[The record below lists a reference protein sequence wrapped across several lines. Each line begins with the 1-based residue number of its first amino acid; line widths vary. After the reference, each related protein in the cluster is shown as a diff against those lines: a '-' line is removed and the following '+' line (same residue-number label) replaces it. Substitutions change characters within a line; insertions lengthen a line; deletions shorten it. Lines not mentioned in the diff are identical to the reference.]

1 MRKIFSYVLKALLF
15 IGIVYAE
22 PESKVEALE
31 GKKRESSLDKKI
43 RQELKNKELKNKELK
58 NKELKNKELK
68 NKELKNKEL
77 KNKELKNKELKNK
90 ELKNK
95 ELKNKEE
102 KKNTEEKKE
111 IKAKRK
117 PRAEVH
123 HGDAKNPTQKI
134 TPSKIKEGTKG
145 VQNQGTQNQGVQN
158 NAPKLEEKETTPQTL
173 EKKGSS
179 PSSQFNSIFGNPND
193 ATNNTL
199 EDKVV
204 GGISLLVNG
213 SPITLYQ
220 IQEEQKKSKVS
231 KAQAR
236 DRLIAERIKNQ
247 EIERLKIHVGDD
259 KLDQEMAMMAQQQ
272 GMDLDRFKQ
281 MLMAE
286 GHYKLYRD
294 QLKEHLEMQEL
305 LRNILLTNVD
315 TSSETKMREYYNK
328 HKDQFSIP
336 TEIETVRYTSTNQE
350 DLERAMADP
359 NLEVPGVSKANEKI
373 EMKTLNPQIAQ
384 VFISHEQGSFT
395 PIMNGGGGQFIT
407 FYIKEKKGK
416 NEVSF
421 SQAKQFIAQKLV
433 EESKDKILEEHF
445 EKLRVKSRIVM
456 IRE

>member
-31 GKKRESSLDKKI
+31 GRKQESSLDKKI
-43 RQELKNKELKNKELK
+43 RQELKNKELKNKE
-58 NKELKNKELK
+58 
-68 NKELKNKEL
+68 
-77 KNKELKNKELKNK
+77 
-90 ELKNK
+90 
-95 ELKNKEE
+95 E
-102 KKNTEEKKE
+102 KKNPEEKKE
-111 IKAKRK
+111 TKAKRK

-123 HGDAKNPTQKI
+123 HGDSKNPAQKI
-134 TPSKIKEGTKG
+134 TPPKIKESAKG
-145 VQNQGTQNQGVQN
+145 VQNQGVQN
-158 NAPKLEEKETTPQTL
+158 NAPKLEEKETTSQTL
-173 EKKGSS
+173 EKKGAS
-179 PSSQFNSIFGNPND
+179 PSSQFNSIFGNPNN
-193 ATNNTL
+193 AANNTL

-247 EIERLKIHVGDD
+247 EIERLKIHVDDD

-272 GMDLDRFKQ
+272 GMDLDHFKQ

-328 HKDQFSIP
+328 HKEQFSIP
-336 TEIETVRYTSTNQE
+336 TEIETVRYTSTSQE

-359 NLEVPGVSKANEKI
+359 NLEIPGVSKANEKI

-395 PIMNGGGGQFIT
+395 PVMNGGGGQFIT

>member
-31 GKKRESSLDKKI
+31 GRRQESSLDKKI
-43 RQELKNKELKNKELK
+43 RQELKNKD
-58 NKELKNKELK
+58 
-68 NKELKNKEL
+68 
-77 KNKELKNKELKNK
+77 
-90 ELKNK
+90 
-95 ELKNKEE
+95 LKNKEE
-102 KKNTEEKKE
+102 KKNPAEKKE
-111 IKAKRK
+111 TKAKRK

-134 TPSKIKEGTKG
+134 TPSKIKEGAKG

-158 NAPKLEEKETTPQTL
+158 NAPKLEEKETTSQTL
-173 EKKGSS
+173 EKNKGTS
-179 PSSQFNSIFGNPND
+179 PSSQFNSIFGNPNN

-220 IQEEQKKSKVS
+220 IQEEQEKSKVS

-247 EIERLKIHVGDD
+247 EIERLKIHVDDD

-272 GMDLDRFKQ
+272 GMDLDHFKQ

-328 HKDQFSIP
+328 HKEQFSIP

-359 NLEVPGVSKANEKI
+359 NLEIPGVSKANEKI

-395 PIMNGGGGQFIT
+395 PVMNGGGGQFIT

>member
-15 IGIVYAE
+15 FGIVYAE

-43 RQELKNKELKNKELK
+43 RQELKNKELKNKE
-58 NKELKNKELK
+58 
-68 NKELKNKEL
+68 
-77 KNKELKNKELKNK
+77 
-90 ELKNK
+90 
-95 ELKNKEE
+95 E
-102 KKNTEEKKE
+102 KKNTAEKKE

-123 HGDAKNPTQKI
+123 HGDSKNPAQKI
-134 TPSKIKEGTKG
+134 TPPKIKKSAKG
-145 VQNQGTQNQGVQN
+145 MQNQSMQN
-158 NAPKLEEKETTPQTL
+158 NAPKLEEKETTSQTL
-173 EKKGSS
+173 EKKGAS
-179 PSSQFNSIFGNPND
+179 PNSQFNSIFGNPND

-247 EIERLKIHVGDD
+247 EIERLKIHVDDD

-272 GMDLDRFKQ
+272 GMDLDHFKQ

-328 HKDQFSIP
+328 HKEQFSIP

-359 NLEVPGVSKANEKI
+359 NLEIPGVSKANEKI

-395 PIMNGGGGQFIT
+395 PVMNGGGGQFIT

>member
-1 MRKIFSYVLKALLF
+1 MRKIFSYISKVLLF
-15 IGIVYAE
+15 IGVVYAE
-22 PESKVEALE
+22 PDSKVEALE
-31 GKKRESSLDKKI
+31 GRKQESSLDKKI
-43 RQELKNKELKNKELK
+43 RQELKNKD
-58 NKELKNKELK
+58 
-68 NKELKNKEL
+68 
-77 KNKELKNKELKNK
+77 
-90 ELKNK
+90 
-95 ELKNKEE
+95 LKNKEE
-102 KKNTEEKKE
+102 KKNTEEKKTT
-111 IKAKRK
+111 KTRAK

-123 HGDAKNPTQKI
+123 HGDTKKPTPKI
-134 TPSKIKEGTKG
+134 TPPKIKGSGKG
-145 VQNQGTQNQGVQN
+145 VQNQGVQN
-158 NAPKLEEKETTPQTL
+158 NVPKPEKKDTTPQAT
-173 EKKGSS
+173 EKNKETS
-179 PSSQFNSIFGNPND
+179 PSSQFNSIFGNPNN

-220 IQEEQKKSKVS
+220 IQEEQEKSKVS

-247 EIERLKIHVGDD
+247 EIERLKIHVDDD

-272 GMDLDRFKQ
+272 GMDLDHFKQ

-328 HKDQFSIP
+328 HKEQFSIP

-350 DLERAMADP
+350 DLERAMSNP

-395 PIMNGGGGQFIT
+395 PVMNGGGGQFIT

>member
-15 IGIVYAE
+15 FGIAHAE

-31 GKKRESSLDKKI
+31 GKKQESSLDKKI

-58 NKELKNKELK
+58 NKE
-68 NKELKNKEL
+68 
-77 KNKELKNKELKNK
+77 
-90 ELKNK
+90 
-95 ELKNKEE
+95 E
-102 KKNTEEKKE
+102 KKNAEEKKE

-123 HGDAKNPTQKI
+123 HGDSKNPAQKI
-134 TPSKIKEGTKG
+134 TSPKIKESSKG
-145 VQNQGTQNQGVQN
+145 MQNQDMQN
-158 NAPKLEEKETTPQTL
+158 NAPKPEEKDTSSQIL
-173 EKKGSS
+173 EKNKGVS

-193 ATNNTL
+193 AAGSTL

-220 IQEEQKKSKVS
+220 IQEEQEKSKVS

-247 EIERLKIHVGDD
+247 EIERLKIHVDDD

-272 GMDLDRFKQ
+272 GMDLDHFKQ

-328 HKDQFSIP
+328 HKEQFSIP

-350 DLERAMADP
+350 DLERAMSNP

-395 PIMNGGGGQFIT
+395 PVMNGGGGQFIT

>member
-15 IGIVYAE
+15 FGIAHAE
-22 PESKVEALE
+22 PKSKVEALE
-31 GKKRESSLDKKI
+31 GKKQESSLDKKI

-58 NKELKNKELK
+58 NKE
-68 NKELKNKEL
+68 
-77 KNKELKNKELKNK
+77 
-90 ELKNK
+90 
-95 ELKNKEE
+95 E
-102 KKNTEEKKE
+102 KKNAEEKKE

-123 HGDAKNPTQKI
+123 HGDSKNPNQKI
-134 TPSKIKEGTKG
+134 TPPKITSPKIKESSKG
-145 VQNQGTQNQGVQN
+145 IQNQSDQN
-158 NAPKLEEKETTPQTL
+158 NAIKPKEKTTQTT
-173 EKKGSS
+173 EKKEAS

-193 ATNNTL
+193 AAGSTL

-220 IQEEQKKSKVS
+220 IQEEQEKSKVS

-247 EIERLKIHVGDD
+247 EIERLKIHVDDD

-272 GMDLDRFKQ
+272 GMDLDHFKQ

-328 HKDQFSIP
+328 HKEQFSIP

-350 DLERAMADP
+350 DLERAMSNP

-373 EMKTLNPQIAQ
+373 EMKALNPQIAQ

>member
-1 MRKIFSYVLKALLF
+1 MRKIFSYISKVLLF
-15 IGIVYAE
+15 IGVVYAE
-22 PESKVEALE
+22 PDSKVEALE
-31 GKKRESSLDKKI
+31 GRKQESSLDKKI
-43 RQELKNKELKNKELK
+43 RQELKSKELKNKD
-58 NKELKNKELK
+58 
-68 NKELKNKEL
+68 
-77 KNKELKNKELKNK
+77 
-90 ELKNK
+90 
-95 ELKNKEE
+95 LKNKEE
-102 KKNTEEKKE
+102 KKET
-111 IKAKRK
+111 KAKRK

-123 HGDAKNPTQKI
+123 HGDAKNPTPKI
-134 TPSKIKEGTKG
+134 TPPKIKGSSKG
-145 VQNQGTQNQGVQN
+145 VQNQGTQNQGVQS
-158 NAPKLEEKETTPQTL
+158 NAPKPEKKDTTHQATEKNKET
-173 EKKGSS
+173 S
-179 PSSQFNSIFGNPND
+179 PSSQFNSIFGNPNN

-220 IQEEQKKSKVS
+220 IQEEQEKSKVS

-247 EIERLKIHVGDD
+247 EIERLKIHVDDD

-272 GMDLDRFKQ
+272 GMDLDHFKQ

-328 HKDQFSIP
+328 HKEQFSIP

-350 DLERAMADP
+350 DLERAMSNP

>member
-1 MRKIFSYVLKALLF
+1 MRKIFSYISKVLLF
-15 IGIVYAE
+15 IGVVYAE
-22 PESKVEALE
+22 PDSKVEALE
-31 GKKRESSLDKKI
+31 GRKQESSLDKKI
-43 RQELKNKELKNKELK
+43 RQELKNKD
-58 NKELKNKELK
+58 
-68 NKELKNKEL
+68 
-77 KNKELKNKELKNK
+77 
-90 ELKNK
+90 
-95 ELKNKEE
+95 LKNKEE
-102 KKNTEEKKE
+102 KKNTEEKKTT
-111 IKAKRK
+111 KTRAK

-123 HGDAKNPTQKI
+123 HGDSKNPTPKI
-134 TPSKIKEGTKG
+134 TPPKIKGSAKG
-145 VQNQGTQNQGVQN
+145 VQNQGMQNQGVQN
-158 NAPKLEEKETTPQTL
+158 NAPKPEKKDTTPQAT
-173 EKKGSS
+173 EKNKETS
-179 PSSQFNSIFGNPND
+179 PSSQFNSIFGNPNN

-220 IQEEQKKSKVS
+220 IQEEQEKSKVS

-247 EIERLKIHVGDD
+247 EIERLKIHVDDD

-272 GMDLDRFKQ
+272 GMDLDHFKQ

-328 HKDQFSIP
+328 HKEQFSIP

-350 DLERAMADP
+350 DLERAMSNP

-395 PIMNGGGGQFIT
+395 PVMNGGGGQFIT

>member
-31 GKKRESSLDKKI
+31 GRKQESSLDKKI
-43 RQELKNKELKNKELK
+43 RQELKNKDLKNK
-58 NKELKNKELK
+58 
-68 NKELKNKEL
+68 
-77 KNKELKNKELKNK
+77 
-90 ELKNK
+90 
-95 ELKNKEE
+95 KEE

-111 IKAKRK
+111 VKAKKK

-134 TPSKIKEGTKG
+134 TPPKIKEGTKG

-158 NAPKLEEKETTPQTL
+158 NAPKLEEKETTSQTL
-173 EKKGSS
+173 EKNKGTS
-179 PSSQFNSIFGNPND
+179 PSSQFNSIFGNPNN

-236 DRLIAERIKNQ
+236 DRLIAECIKNQ
-247 EIERLKIHVGDD
+247 EIERLKIHVDDD

-272 GMDLDRFKQ
+272 GMDLDHFKQ

-328 HKDQFSIP
+328 HKEQFSIP
-336 TEIETVRYTSTNQE
+336 TEIETVRYTATNQE

-359 NLEVPGVSKANEKI
+359 NLEIPGVSKANEKI

-384 VFISHEQGSFT
+384 VFISHEQGTFT
-395 PIMNGGGGQFIT
+395 PVMNGGGGQFIT

>member
-1 MRKIFSYVLKALLF
+1 MRKIFSYILKALLF

-31 GKKRESSLDKKI
+31 GRKQESSLDKKI
-43 RQELKNKELKNKELK
+43 RQELKNKELKNKE
-58 NKELKNKELK
+58 
-68 NKELKNKEL
+68 
-77 KNKELKNKELKNK
+77 
-90 ELKNK
+90 
-95 ELKNKEE
+95 E
-102 KKNTEEKKE
+102 KKNTAEKKE
-111 IKAKRK
+111 IKAQRK

-123 HGDAKNPTQKI
+123 HGDTKNPAPKI
-134 TPSKIKEGTKG
+134 MSPKIKGSSKG

-158 NAPKLEEKETTPQTL
+158 NAPKPEEKETTPQAT
-173 EKKGSS
+173 EKNKGTS
-179 PSSQFNSIFGNPND
+179 PSSQFNSIFGNPNN

-220 IQEEQKKSKVS
+220 IQEEQEKSKVS

-247 EIERLKIHVGDD
+247 EIERLKIHVDDD

-272 GMDLDRFKQ
+272 GMDLDHFKQ

-328 HKDQFSIP
+328 HKEQFSIP
-336 TEIETVRYTSTNQE
+336 TEIETVRYTSTSQE

-359 NLEVPGVSKANEKI
+359 NLEIPGVSKANEKI

-395 PIMNGGGGQFIT
+395 PVMNGGGGQFIT

>member
-15 IGIVYAE
+15 FGIAHAE

-31 GKKRESSLDKKI
+31 GKKQEPSLDKKI
-43 RQELKNKELKNKELK
+43 RQ
-58 NKELKNKELK
+58 
-68 NKELKNKEL
+68 
-77 KNKELKNKELKNK
+77 ELKNKELKNK

-123 HGDAKNPTQKI
+123 HGDSKNPAQKI
-134 TPSKIKEGTKG
+134 TPPKIKESAKG
-145 VQNQGTQNQGVQN
+145 MQNQDMQN
-158 NAPKLEEKETTPQTL
+158 NAPKPEEKDTTPQIL
-173 EKKGSS
+173 EKNKGSS

-193 ATNNTL
+193 AANSTL

-220 IQEEQKKSKVS
+220 IQEEQEKSKVS

-247 EIERLKIHVGDD
+247 EIERLKIHVDDD

-272 GMDLDRFKQ
+272 GMDLDHFKQ

-328 HKDQFSIP
+328 HKEQFSIP

-350 DLERAMADP
+350 DLERAMSNP

-395 PIMNGGGGQFIT
+395 PVMNGGGGQFIT

>member
-1 MRKIFSYVLKALLF
+1 MRKIFSYISKVLLF
-15 IGIVYAE
+15 IGVVYAE
-22 PESKVEALE
+22 PDSKVEALE
-31 GKKRESSLDKKI
+31 GRKQESSLDKKI

-58 NKELKNKELK
+58 NKD
-68 NKELKNKEL
+68 
-77 KNKELKNKELKNK
+77 
-90 ELKNK
+90 
-95 ELKNKEE
+95 LKNKEE
-102 KKNTEEKKE
+102 KKE
-111 IKAKRK
+111 IKAQRK

-123 HGDAKNPTQKI
+123 HGDAKNPTPKI
-134 TPSKIKEGTKG
+134 TPPKIKGSSKG

-158 NAPKLEEKETTPQTL
+158 NAPKPEKKDTTPQAT
-173 EKKGSS
+173 EKNKETS
-179 PSSQFNSIFGNPND
+179 PSSQFNSIFGNPNN
-193 ATNNTL
+193 AANNTL

-220 IQEEQKKSKVS
+220 IQEEQEKSKVS

-247 EIERLKIHVGDD
+247 EIERLKIHVDDD

-272 GMDLDRFKQ
+272 GMDLDHFKQ

-328 HKDQFSIP
+328 HKEQFSIP

-350 DLERAMADP
+350 DLERAMSNP

-395 PIMNGGGGQFIT
+395 PVMNGGGGQFIT

>member
-1 MRKIFSYVLKALLF
+1 MRKIFSYVLRALLF

-31 GKKRESSLDKKI
+31 GRKQESSLDKKI
-43 RQELKNKELKNKELK
+43 RQELKNKDLKNK
-58 NKELKNKELK
+58 
-68 NKELKNKEL
+68 
-77 KNKELKNKELKNK
+77 
-90 ELKNK
+90 
-95 ELKNKEE
+95 KEE
-102 KKNTEEKKE
+102 KKNPAEKKE
-111 IKAKRK
+111 TKAKRK

-134 TPSKIKEGTKG
+134 TPPKIKEGAKG

-158 NAPKLEEKETTPQTL
+158 NAPKLEEKETNSQTL
-173 EKKGSS
+173 EKNKGTS
-179 PSSQFNSIFGNPND
+179 PSSQFNSIFGNPNN

-220 IQEEQKKSKVS
+220 IQEEQEKSKVS

-247 EIERLKIHVGDD
+247 EIERLKIHVDDD

-272 GMDLDRFKQ
+272 GMDLDHFKQ

-328 HKDQFSIP
+328 HKEQFSIP

-359 NLEVPGVSKANEKI
+359 NLEIPGVSKANEKI

-395 PIMNGGGGQFIT
+395 PVMNGGGGQFIT

>member
-31 GKKRESSLDKKI
+31 GRKQESSLDKKI
-43 RQELKNKELKNKELK
+43 RQELKNKELKNKDLK
-58 NKELKNKELK
+58 NK
-68 NKELKNKEL
+68 
-77 KNKELKNKELKNK
+77 
-90 ELKNK
+90 
-95 ELKNKEE
+95 KEE
-102 KKNTEEKKE
+102 KKNPAEKKE

-134 TPSKIKEGTKG
+134 TPSKIKEGAKG

-158 NAPKLEEKETTPQTL
+158 NAPKLEEKETTSQTL

-179 PSSQFNSIFGNPND
+179 PSSQFNSIFGNPNN

-247 EIERLKIHVGDD
+247 EIERLKIHVDDD

-272 GMDLDRFKQ
+272 GMDLDHFKQ

-328 HKDQFSIP
+328 HKEQFSIP

>member
-31 GKKRESSLDKKI
+31 GRKQESSLDKKI
-43 RQELKNKELKNKELK
+43 RQELKNKDLKNKDLK
-58 NKELKNKELK
+58 NK
-68 NKELKNKEL
+68 
-77 KNKELKNKELKNK
+77 
-90 ELKNK
+90 
-95 ELKNKEE
+95 KEE

-111 IKAKRK
+111 TKAKRK

-134 TPSKIKEGTKG
+134 TPPKIKEGAKG

-158 NAPKLEEKETTPQTL
+158 NAPKLEEKETTSQTL
-173 EKKGSS
+173 EKNKGTS
-179 PSSQFNSIFGNPND
+179 PSSQFNSIFGNPNN
-193 ATNNTL
+193 AANNTL

-247 EIERLKIHVGDD
+247 EIERLKIHVDDD

-272 GMDLDRFKQ
+272 GMDLDHFKQ

-328 HKDQFSIP
+328 HKEQFSIP

-359 NLEVPGVSKANEKI
+359 NLEIPGVSKANEKI

-395 PIMNGGGGQFIT
+395 PVMNGGGGQFIT

>member
-31 GKKRESSLDKKI
+31 GRKQESSLDKKI
-43 RQELKNKELKNKELK
+43 RQEIKDKDLKNKDLKNKD
-58 NKELKNKELK
+58 
-68 NKELKNKEL
+68 
-77 KNKELKNKELKNK
+77 
-90 ELKNK
+90 
-95 ELKNKEE
+95 LKNKEE
-102 KKNTEEKKE
+102 KKNPEEKKE
-111 IKAKRK
+111 AKAKRK

-134 TPSKIKEGTKG
+134 TPSKIKEGAKG

-158 NAPKLEEKETTPQTL
+158 NAPKLEEKETTPQIL
-173 EKKGSS
+173 EKNKGTS
-179 PSSQFNSIFGNPND
+179 PSSQFNSIFGNPNN
-193 ATNNTL
+193 AANNTL

-247 EIERLKIHVGDD
+247 EIERLKIHVDDD

-272 GMDLDRFKQ
+272 GMDLDHFKQ

-328 HKDQFSIP
+328 HKEQFSIP
-336 TEIETVRYTSTNQE
+336 TEIETVRYTSTSQE

-359 NLEVPGVSKANEKI
+359 NLEIPGVSKANEKI

-395 PIMNGGGGQFIT
+395 PVMNGGGGQFIT

>member
-1 MRKIFSYVLKALLF
+1 MRKIFSYVLRALLF

-31 GKKRESSLDKKI
+31 GRKQESSLDKKI
-43 RQELKNKELKNKELK
+43 RQELKNKDLKNK
-58 NKELKNKELK
+58 
-68 NKELKNKEL
+68 
-77 KNKELKNKELKNK
+77 
-90 ELKNK
+90 
-95 ELKNKEE
+95 KEE
-102 KKNTEEKKE
+102 KKNTEENKE
-111 IKAKRK
+111 VKAKKK

-134 TPSKIKEGTKG
+134 TPPKIKEGTKG

-158 NAPKLEEKETTPQTL
+158 NAPKLEEKETTSQTL
-173 EKKGSS
+173 EKNKGAS
-179 PSSQFNSIFGNPND
+179 PSSQFNSIFGNPNN

-247 EIERLKIHVGDD
+247 EIERLKIHVDDD

-272 GMDLDRFKQ
+272 GMDLDHFKQ

-328 HKDQFSIP
+328 HKEQFSIP
-336 TEIETVRYTSTNQE
+336 TEIETVRYTSTSQE

-359 NLEVPGVSKANEKI
+359 NLEIPGVSKANEKI

-395 PIMNGGGGQFIT
+395 PVMNGGGGQFIT

>member
-31 GKKRESSLDKKI
+31 GRRQESSLDKKI
-43 RQELKNKELKNKELK
+43 RQELKNKDLKNK
-58 NKELKNKELK
+58 
-68 NKELKNKEL
+68 
-77 KNKELKNKELKNK
+77 
-90 ELKNK
+90 
-95 ELKNKEE
+95 KEE

-111 IKAKRK
+111 TKAKRK

-134 TPSKIKEGTKG
+134 TPPKIKEGAKG
-145 VQNQGTQNQGVQN
+145 VQNQGVQN
-158 NAPKLEEKETTPQTL
+158 NAPKLEEKETTPKTL

-247 EIERLKIHVGDD
+247 EIERLKIHVDDD

-272 GMDLDRFKQ
+272 GMDLDHFKQ

-328 HKDQFSIP
+328 HKEQFSIP

-359 NLEVPGVSKANEKI
+359 NLEIPGVSKANEKI

-395 PIMNGGGGQFIT
+395 PVMNGGGGQFIT

>member
-15 IGIVYAE
+15 FGIVHAE

-31 GKKRESSLDKKI
+31 GKKQESSLDKKI

-58 NKELKNKELK
+58 NKE
-68 NKELKNKEL
+68 
-77 KNKELKNKELKNK
+77 
-90 ELKNK
+90 
-95 ELKNKEE
+95 E
-102 KKNTEEKKE
+102 KKNAEEKKE
-111 IKAKRK
+111 VKAKRK

-123 HGDAKNPTQKI
+123 HGDSKNPAQKI
-134 TPSKIKEGTKG
+134 TPSKIKEGAKG

-158 NAPKLEEKETTPQTL
+158 NAPKLEEKEATSQTL
-173 EKKGSS
+173 EKNKGTS

-193 ATNNTL
+193 AAGNTL
-199 EDKVV
+199 EDNVV

-220 IQEEQKKSKVS
+220 IQEEQEKSKVS

-247 EIERLKIHVGDD
+247 EIERLKIHVDDD

-272 GMDLDRFKQ
+272 GMDLDHFKQ

-286 GHYKLYRD
+286 RHYKLYRD

-328 HKDQFSIP
+328 HKEQFSIP

-359 NLEVPGVSKANEKI
+359 NLEIPGVSKANEKI

-395 PIMNGGGGQFIT
+395 PVMNGGGGQFIT

>member
-1 MRKIFSYVLKALLF
+1 MRKIFSYVLRALLF
-15 IGIVYAE
+15 IGIAYAE

-31 GKKRESSLDKKI
+31 GKKQEPSLDKKI
-43 RQELKNKELKNKELK
+43 RQ
-58 NKELKNKELK
+58 
-68 NKELKNKEL
+68 
-77 KNKELKNKELKNK
+77 ELKNK

-111 IKAKRK
+111 IKPKRK

-123 HGDAKNPTQKI
+123 HGDSKNPAQKI
-134 TPSKIKEGTKG
+134 TPPKIKEGAKG

-158 NAPKLEEKETTPQTL
+158 NAPKLEEKETTSQIL
-173 EKKGSS
+173 EKNKGAS
-179 PSSQFNSIFGNPND
+179 PSSQFNSIFGNPNN
-193 ATNNTL
+193 AAGNTL

-220 IQEEQKKSKVS
+220 IQEEQEKSKVS

-247 EIERLKIHVGDD
+247 EIERLKIHVDDD

-272 GMDLDRFKQ
+272 GMDLDHFKQ

-328 HKDQFSIP
+328 HKEQFSIP

-359 NLEVPGVSKANEKI
+359 NLEIPGVSKANEKI

-395 PIMNGGGGQFIT
+395 PVMNGGGGQFIT

>member
-31 GKKRESSLDKKI
+31 GRKQESSLDKKI
-43 RQELKNKELKNKELK
+43 RQELKNKDLKNK
-58 NKELKNKELK
+58 
-68 NKELKNKEL
+68 
-77 KNKELKNKELKNK
+77 
-90 ELKNK
+90 
-95 ELKNKEE
+95 KEE
-102 KKNTEEKKE
+102 KKNPAEKKE
-111 IKAKRK
+111 TKAKRK

-134 TPSKIKEGTKG
+134 TPPKIKESVKG

-158 NAPKLEEKETTPQTL
+158 NAPKLEEKETTSQTL
-173 EKKGSS
+173 EKNKGTS
-179 PSSQFNSIFGNPND
+179 PSSQFNSIFGNPNN

-247 EIERLKIHVGDD
+247 EIERLKIHVDDD

-272 GMDLDRFKQ
+272 GMDLDHFKQ

-328 HKDQFSIP
+328 HKEQFSIP

-359 NLEVPGVSKANEKI
+359 NLEIPGVSKANEKI

-395 PIMNGGGGQFIT
+395 PVMNGGGGQFIT

>member
-31 GKKRESSLDKKI
+31 GRKQESSLDKKI
-43 RQELKNKELKNKELK
+43 RQELKNKELKNKDLK
-58 NKELKNKELK
+58 NK
-68 NKELKNKEL
+68 
-77 KNKELKNKELKNK
+77 
-90 ELKNK
+90 
-95 ELKNKEE
+95 KEE
-102 KKNTEEKKE
+102 KKNPEEKKE
-111 IKAKRK
+111 TKAKRK

-134 TPSKIKEGTKG
+134 TPSKIKEGAKG

-158 NAPKLEEKETTPQTL
+158 NTPKLEEKETTSQTL
-173 EKKGSS
+173 EKNKGTS
-179 PSSQFNSIFGNPND
+179 PSSQFNSIFGNPNN

-220 IQEEQKKSKVS
+220 IQEEQEKSKVS

-247 EIERLKIHVGDD
+247 EIERLKIHVDDD

-272 GMDLDRFKQ
+272 GMDLDHFKQ

-328 HKDQFSIP
+328 HKEQFSIP

-359 NLEVPGVSKANEKI
+359 NLEIPGVSKANEKI

-384 VFISHEQGSFT
+384 VFISHDQGSFT
-395 PIMNGGGGQFIT
+395 PVMNGGGGQFIT

>member
-15 IGIVYAE
+15 FGIAHAE

-31 GKKRESSLDKKI
+31 GKKQESSLDKKI
-43 RQELKNKELKNKELK
+43 RQELKNKELKNKE
-58 NKELKNKELK
+58 
-68 NKELKNKEL
+68 
-77 KNKELKNKELKNK
+77 
-90 ELKNK
+90 
-95 ELKNKEE
+95 E
-102 KKNTEEKKE
+102 KKNTESKKTT
-111 IKAKRK
+111 KTRAK

-123 HGDAKNPTQKI
+123 HGDSKNPAQKI
-134 TPSKIKEGTKG
+134 TFPKIKGSSNG
-145 VQNQGTQNQGVQN
+145 MQNQDMQN
-158 NAPKLEEKETTPQTL
+158 NAPKPEEKDTTSQIL
-173 EKKGSS
+173 EKNKGVS

-193 ATNNTL
+193 AAGSTL

-220 IQEEQKKSKVS
+220 IQEEQEKSKVS

-247 EIERLKIHVGDD
+247 EIERLKIHVDDD

-272 GMDLDRFKQ
+272 GMDLDHFKQ

-328 HKDQFSIP
+328 HKEQFSIP

-350 DLERAMADP
+350 DLERAMSNP

>member
-1 MRKIFSYVLKALLF
+1 MRKIFSYISKVLLF
-15 IGIVYAE
+15 IGVVYAE
-22 PESKVEALE
+22 PDSKVEALE
-31 GKKRESSLDKKI
+31 GRKQESSLDKKI
-43 RQELKNKELKNKELK
+43 RQELKNKELKNKD
-58 NKELKNKELK
+58 
-68 NKELKNKEL
+68 
-77 KNKELKNKELKNK
+77 
-90 ELKNK
+90 
-95 ELKNKEE
+95 LKNKEE
-102 KKNTEEKKE
+102 KKET
-111 IKAKRK
+111 KAQRK

-123 HGDAKNPTQKI
+123 HGDTKNPAPKI
-134 TPSKIKEGTKG
+134 TPPKIKGSGKG

-158 NAPKLEEKETTPQTL
+158 NAPKPEEKEATSQTL
-173 EKKGSS
+173 EKNKETS
-179 PSSQFNSIFGNPND
+179 PSSQFNSIFGNPNN
-193 ATNNTL
+193 AANNTL

-220 IQEEQKKSKVS
+220 IQEEQEKSKVS

-247 EIERLKIHVGDD
+247 EIERLKIHVDDD

-272 GMDLDRFKQ
+272 GMDLDHFKQ

-328 HKDQFSIP
+328 HKEQFSIP

-395 PIMNGGGGQFIT
+395 PVMNGGGGQFIT

>member
-31 GKKRESSLDKKI
+31 GRKQESSLDKKI
-43 RQELKNKELKNKELK
+43 RQELKNKDLKNK
-58 NKELKNKELK
+58 
-68 NKELKNKEL
+68 
-77 KNKELKNKELKNK
+77 
-90 ELKNK
+90 
-95 ELKNKEE
+95 KEE
-102 KKNTEEKKE
+102 KKNTAEKKE

-134 TPSKIKEGTKG
+134 TPSKIKEGAKG

-158 NAPKLEEKETTPQTL
+158 NAPKLEEKETTSQTL
-173 EKKGSS
+173 EKNKGAS
-179 PSSQFNSIFGNPND
+179 PSSQFNSIFGNPNN

-220 IQEEQKKSKVS
+220 IQEEQEKSKVS

-247 EIERLKIHVGDD
+247 EIERLKIHVDDD

-272 GMDLDRFKQ
+272 GMDLDHFKQ

-328 HKDQFSIP
+328 HKEQFSIP
-336 TEIETVRYTSTNQE
+336 TEIETVRYTSTSQE

-359 NLEVPGVSKANEKI
+359 NLEIPGVSKANEKI

-395 PIMNGGGGQFIT
+395 PVMNGGGGQFIT

>member
-1 MRKIFSYVLKALLF
+1 MRKIFSYISKVLLF
-15 IGIVYAE
+15 IGVVYAE
-22 PESKVEALE
+22 PDSKVEALE
-31 GKKRESSLDKKI
+31 GRKQESSLDKKI
-43 RQELKNKELKNKELK
+43 RQELKNKDLKNK
-58 NKELKNKELK
+58 
-68 NKELKNKEL
+68 
-77 KNKELKNKELKNK
+77 
-90 ELKNK
+90 
-95 ELKNKEE
+95 KEE
-102 KKNTEEKKE
+102 KKNPEEKKE
-111 IKAKRK
+111 IKPKRK

-134 TPSKIKEGTKG
+134 TPPKIKEGAKG

-179 PSSQFNSIFGNPND
+179 PSSQFNSIFGNPNN

-247 EIERLKIHVGDD
+247 EIERLKIHVDDD

-272 GMDLDRFKQ
+272 GMDLDHFKQ

-328 HKDQFSIP
+328 HKEQFSIP

-359 NLEVPGVSKANEKI
+359 NLEIPGVSKANEKI

-395 PIMNGGGGQFIT
+395 PVMNGGGGQFIT

>member
-1 MRKIFSYVLKALLF
+1 MRKIFSYVLRALLF

-58 NKELKNKELK
+58 NKELK
-68 NKELKNKEL
+68 
-77 KNKELKNKELKNK
+77 
-90 ELKNK
+90 
-95 ELKNKEE
+95 
-102 KKNTEEKKE
+102 KNTEEKKE
-111 IKAKRK
+111 SKAKRK

-134 TPSKIKEGTKG
+134 TPSKIKEGAEG
-145 VQNQGTQNQGVQN
+145 VQNQGMQNQGVQN
-158 NAPKLEEKETTPQTL
+158 NAPKLEEKETTSQTL
-173 EKKGSS
+173 EKNKGAS
-179 PSSQFNSIFGNPND
+179 PSSQFNSIFGNPNNT
-193 ATNNTL
+193 TNNTL

-247 EIERLKIHVGDD
+247 EIERLKIHVDDD

-272 GMDLDRFKQ
+272 GMDLDHFKQ

-328 HKDQFSIP
+328 HKEQFSIP

-359 NLEVPGVSKANEKI
+359 NLEIPGVSKANEKI

-395 PIMNGGGGQFIT
+395 PVMNGGGGQFIT

>member
-1 MRKIFSYVLKALLF
+1 MRKIFSYISKVLLF
-15 IGIVYAE
+15 IGVVYAE
-22 PESKVEALE
+22 PDSKVEALE
-31 GKKRESSLDKKI
+31 GRKQESSLDKKI
-43 RQELKNKELKNKELK
+43 RQELKNKD
-58 NKELKNKELK
+58 
-68 NKELKNKEL
+68 
-77 KNKELKNKELKNK
+77 
-90 ELKNK
+90 
-95 ELKNKEE
+95 LKNKEE

-111 IKAKRK
+111 TKAKRK

-123 HGDAKNPTQKI
+123 HGDSKNPAPKI
-134 TPSKIKEGTKG
+134 TPPKIKGSAKG
-145 VQNQGTQNQGVQN
+145 VQNQGMQNQGVQN
-158 NAPKLEEKETTPQTL
+158 NAPKPEKKDTTPQAT
-173 EKKGSS
+173 EKNKETS
-179 PSSQFNSIFGNPND
+179 PSSQFNSIFGNPNN

-220 IQEEQKKSKVS
+220 IQEEQEKSKVS

-247 EIERLKIHVGDD
+247 EIERLKIHVDDD

-272 GMDLDRFKQ
+272 GMDLDHFKQ

-328 HKDQFSIP
+328 HKEQFSIP

-350 DLERAMADP
+350 DLERAMSNP

-395 PIMNGGGGQFIT
+395 PVMNGGGGQFIT

>member
-31 GKKRESSLDKKI
+31 GRKQESSLDKKI
-43 RQELKNKELKNKELK
+43 RQ
-58 NKELKNKELK
+58 
-68 NKELKNKEL
+68 
-77 KNKELKNKELKNK
+77 ELKNK

-123 HGDAKNPTQKI
+123 HGDSKNPAQKI
-134 TPSKIKEGTKG
+134 TPPKIKEGAKG

-158 NAPKLEEKETTPQTL
+158 NVPKLEEKETTPQTL
-173 EKKGSS
+173 EKNKGTS
-179 PSSQFNSIFGNPND
+179 PSSQFNSIFGNPNN

-220 IQEEQKKSKVS
+220 IQEEQEKSKVS

-247 EIERLKIHVGDD
+247 EIERLKIHVDDD

-272 GMDLDRFKQ
+272 GMDLDHFKQ

-328 HKDQFSIP
+328 HKEQFSIP

-359 NLEVPGVSKANEKI
+359 SLEVPGVSKANEKI

-395 PIMNGGGGQFIT
+395 PVMNGGGGQFIT

>member
-31 GKKRESSLDKKI
+31 GRKQESSLDKKI
-43 RQELKNKELKNKELK
+43 RQELKNKDLKNKE
-58 NKELKNKELK
+58 
-68 NKELKNKEL
+68 
-77 KNKELKNKELKNK
+77 
-90 ELKNK
+90 
-95 ELKNKEE
+95 EE
-102 KKNTEEKKE
+102 KKNTEEKKTT
-111 IKAKRK
+111 KTRAK

-123 HGDAKNPTQKI
+123 HGDTKNPTQKI
-134 TPSKIKEGTKG
+134 TPPKIKENAKR

-158 NAPKLEEKETTPQTL
+158 NAPKPEEKKTTPQTL
-173 EKKGSS
+173 EKNKGTS
-179 PSSQFNSIFGNPND
+179 PSSQFNSIFGNPNN

-247 EIERLKIHVGDD
+247 EIERLKIHVDDD

-272 GMDLDRFKQ
+272 GMDLDHFKQ

-328 HKDQFSIP
+328 HKEQFSIP
-336 TEIETVRYTSTNQE
+336 TEIETVRYTSTSQE

-359 NLEVPGVSKANEKI
+359 NLEIPGVSKANEKI

-395 PIMNGGGGQFIT
+395 PVMNGGGGQFIT

>member
-1 MRKIFSYVLKALLF
+1 MRKIFSYISKVLLF
-15 IGIVYAE
+15 IGVVYAE
-22 PESKVEALE
+22 PDSKVEALE
-31 GKKRESSLDKKI
+31 GRKQESSLDKKI
-43 RQELKNKELKNKELK
+43 RQELKNKELKNKD
-58 NKELKNKELK
+58 
-68 NKELKNKEL
+68 
-77 KNKELKNKELKNK
+77 
-90 ELKNK
+90 
-95 ELKNKEE
+95 LKNKEE
-102 KKNTEEKKE
+102 KKE
-111 IKAKRK
+111 IKAQRK

-123 HGDAKNPTQKI
+123 HGDTKNPTPKI
-134 TPSKIKEGTKG
+134 ATPKIKGSSKG
-145 VQNQGTQNQGVQN
+145 VQNQGVQN
-158 NAPKLEEKETTPQTL
+158 NAPKLEEKETTPQAT
-173 EKKGSS
+173 EKNKETS
-179 PSSQFNSIFGNPND
+179 PSSQFNSIFGNPNN

-247 EIERLKIHVGDD
+247 EIERLKIHVDDD

-272 GMDLDRFKQ
+272 GMDLDHFKQ

-328 HKDQFSIP
+328 HKEQFSIP

-350 DLERAMADP
+350 DLERAMTDP
-359 NLEVPGVSKANEKI
+359 NLEIPGVSKANEKI

-395 PIMNGGGGQFIT
+395 PVMNGGGGQFIT

>member
-15 IGIVYAE
+15 IGIAYAE

-43 RQELKNKELKNKELK
+43 RQEIKNKDLKNK
-58 NKELKNKELK
+58 
-68 NKELKNKEL
+68 
-77 KNKELKNKELKNK
+77 
-90 ELKNK
+90 
-95 ELKNKEE
+95 KEE

-134 TPSKIKEGTKG
+134 TPSKIKEGAKG

-158 NAPKLEEKETTPQTL
+158 NAPKLEEKETTSQTL
-173 EKKGSS
+173 EKNKGTS

-193 ATNNTL
+193 AAGNTL

-220 IQEEQKKSKVS
+220 IQEEQEKSKVS

-247 EIERLKIHVGDD
+247 EIERLKIHVDDD

-272 GMDLDRFKQ
+272 GMDLDHFKQ

-328 HKDQFSIP
+328 HKEQFSIP

-395 PIMNGGGGQFIT
+395 PVMNGGGGQFIT

>member
-1 MRKIFSYVLKALLF
+1 MRKIFSYALKALLF

-31 GKKRESSLDKKI
+31 GRKQESSLDKKI
-43 RQELKNKELKNKELK
+43 RQEIKNKDLKNKDLKNK
-58 NKELKNKELK
+58 
-68 NKELKNKEL
+68 
-77 KNKELKNKELKNK
+77 
-90 ELKNK
+90 
-95 ELKNKEE
+95 KEE
-102 KKNTEEKKE
+102 KKNPAEKKE

-134 TPSKIKEGTKG
+134 TPSKIKESAKG
-145 VQNQGTQNQGVQN
+145 VQNQGMQNQSMQN
-158 NAPKLEEKETTPQTL
+158 NAPKLEEKETTSQTL
-173 EKKGSS
+173 EKNKGTS
-179 PSSQFNSIFGNPND
+179 PSSQFNSIFGNPNN

-247 EIERLKIHVGDD
+247 EIERLKIHVDDD

-272 GMDLDRFKQ
+272 GMDLDHFKQ

-328 HKDQFSIP
+328 HKEQFSIP

-359 NLEVPGVSKANEKI
+359 NLEIPGVSKANEKI

-395 PIMNGGGGQFIT
+395 PVMNGGGGQFIT

>member
-15 IGIVYAE
+15 FGIAHAE

-31 GKKRESSLDKKI
+31 GKKQEPSLDKKI
-43 RQELKNKELKNKELK
+43 RQ
-58 NKELKNKELK
+58 
-68 NKELKNKEL
+68 
-77 KNKELKNKELKNK
+77 

-123 HGDAKNPTQKI
+123 HGDFKNPTQKI
-134 TPSKIKEGTKG
+134 TPPKIKESSKG
-145 VQNQGTQNQGVQN
+145 MQNQSMQN
-158 NAPKLEEKETTPQTL
+158 NVPKLEEKDTTSQIL
-173 EKKGSS
+173 EKNKGAS

-193 ATNNTL
+193 TAGGTL

-220 IQEEQKKSKVS
+220 IQEEQEKSKVS

-247 EIERLKIHVGDD
+247 EIERLKIHVDDD

-272 GMDLDRFKQ
+272 GMDLDHFKQ

-328 HKDQFSIP
+328 HKEQFSIP

-350 DLERAMADP
+350 DLERAMSNP

-395 PIMNGGGGQFIT
+395 PVMNGGGGQFIT

>member
-15 IGIVYAE
+15 FGIAHAE

-31 GKKRESSLDKKI
+31 GKKQESSLDKKI

-58 NKELKNKELK
+58 NKE
-68 NKELKNKEL
+68 
-77 KNKELKNKELKNK
+77 
-90 ELKNK
+90 
-95 ELKNKEE
+95 
-102 KKNTEEKKE
+102 EKKE

-123 HGDAKNPTQKI
+123 HGDSKNPAQKI
-134 TPSKIKEGTKG
+134 TPPKIKESSKG
-145 VQNQGTQNQGVQN
+145 MQNQSMQN
-158 NAPKLEEKETTPQTL
+158 NAPKPEEKDTTSQIL
-173 EKKGSS
+173 EKNKGAS

-220 IQEEQKKSKVS
+220 IQEEQEKSKVS

-247 EIERLKIHVGDD
+247 EIERLKIHVDDD

-272 GMDLDRFKQ
+272 GMDLDHFKQ

-328 HKDQFSIP
+328 HKEQFSIP

-350 DLERAMADP
+350 DLERAMSNP

>member
-31 GKKRESSLDKKI
+31 GRKQESSLDKKI
-43 RQELKNKELKNKELK
+43 RQELKNKDLKNK
-58 NKELKNKELK
+58 
-68 NKELKNKEL
+68 
-77 KNKELKNKELKNK
+77 
-90 ELKNK
+90 
-95 ELKNKEE
+95 KEE
-102 KKNTEEKKE
+102 KKNSEEKKE
-111 IKAKRK
+111 TKAKKK

-123 HGDAKNPTQKI
+123 HGDTKNPTPKI
-134 TPSKIKEGTKG
+134 TPPKIKGSSKG
-145 VQNQGTQNQGVQN
+145 VQNQGMQNQGVQN
-158 NAPKLEEKETTPQTL
+158 NAPKLEEKETTPQAT
-173 EKKGSS
+173 EKNKETS
-179 PSSQFNSIFGNPND
+179 PSSQFNSIFGNPNN

-220 IQEEQKKSKVS
+220 IQEEQEKSKVS

-247 EIERLKIHVGDD
+247 EIERLKIHVDDD

-272 GMDLDRFKQ
+272 GMDLDHFKQ

-328 HKDQFSIP
+328 HKEQFSIP

-359 NLEVPGVSKANEKI
+359 NLEIPGVSKANEKI

-395 PIMNGGGGQFIT
+395 PVMNGGGGQFIT

>member
-1 MRKIFSYVLKALLF
+1 MRKIFSYISKVLLF
-15 IGIVYAE
+15 IGVVYAE
-22 PESKVEALE
+22 PGSKVEALE
-31 GKKRESSLDKKI
+31 GRKQESSLDKKI
-43 RQELKNKELKNKELK
+43 RQELKNKELKNKDLK
-58 NKELKNKELK
+58 NK
-68 NKELKNKEL
+68 
-77 KNKELKNKELKNK
+77 
-90 ELKNK
+90 
-95 ELKNKEE
+95 KEE
-102 KKNTEEKKE
+102 KKNPEEKKE
-111 IKAKRK
+111 TKAQRK

-134 TPSKIKEGTKG
+134 TPPKIKEGAKG
-145 VQNQGTQNQGVQN
+145 VQNQGVQN
-158 NAPKLEEKETTPQTL
+158 NAPKLEKKETTPQAT
-173 EKKGSS
+173 ERNKETS
-179 PSSQFNSIFGNPND
+179 PSSQFNSIFGNPNN

-247 EIERLKIHVGDD
+247 EIERLKIHVDDD

-272 GMDLDRFKQ
+272 GMDLDHFKQ

-328 HKDQFSIP
+328 HKEQFSIP
-336 TEIETVRYTSTNQE
+336 TEIETVRYTSTSQE

-359 NLEVPGVSKANEKI
+359 NLEIPGVSKTNEKI

-395 PIMNGGGGQFIT
+395 PVMNGGGGQFIT

>member
-31 GKKRESSLDKKI
+31 GRKQESSLDKKI
-43 RQELKNKELKNKELK
+43 RQELKNKDLKNK
-58 NKELKNKELK
+58 
-68 NKELKNKEL
+68 
-77 KNKELKNKELKNK
+77 
-90 ELKNK
+90 
-95 ELKNKEE
+95 KEE
-102 KKNTEEKKE
+102 KKNPAEKKE
-111 IKAKRK
+111 TKAKRK

-134 TPSKIKEGTKG
+134 TPPKIKEGAKG

-158 NAPKLEEKETTPQTL
+158 NAPKPEEKETTPQIL
-173 EKKGSS
+173 EKKGAS

-193 ATNNTL
+193 AIGNTL

-247 EIERLKIHVGDD
+247 EIERLKIHVDDD

-272 GMDLDRFKQ
+272 GMDLDHFKQ

-328 HKDQFSIP
+328 HKEQFSIP

-395 PIMNGGGGQFIT
+395 PVMNGGGGQFIT

>member
-1 MRKIFSYVLKALLF
+1 MRKIFSYISKVLLF
-15 IGIVYAE
+15 IGVVYAE
-22 PESKVEALE
+22 PDSKVEALE
-31 GKKRESSLDKKI
+31 GRKQESSLDKKI
-43 RQELKNKELKNKELK
+43 RQELKNKDLKNKDLK
-58 NKELKNKELK
+58 NKDLKNKD
-68 NKELKNKEL
+68 
-77 KNKELKNKELKNK
+77 
-90 ELKNK
+90 
-95 ELKNKEE
+95 LKNKEE
-102 KKNTEEKKE
+102 KKNTEEKKTT
-111 IKAKRK
+111 KTRAK

-123 HGDAKNPTQKI
+123 HGDSKNPAPKI
-134 TPSKIKEGTKG
+134 TPPKIKGSAKG

-158 NAPKLEEKETTPQTL
+158 NAPKPEKKDTTPQAT
-173 EKKGSS
+173 EKNKETN
-179 PSSQFNSIFGNPND
+179 PSSQFNSIFGNPNN
-193 ATNNTL
+193 AANNTL

-220 IQEEQKKSKVS
+220 IQEEQEKSKVS

-247 EIERLKIHVGDD
+247 EIERLKIHVDDD

-272 GMDLDRFKQ
+272 GMDLDHFKQ

-328 HKDQFSIP
+328 HKEQFSIP

-350 DLERAMADP
+350 DLERAMSNP

-395 PIMNGGGGQFIT
+395 PVMNGGGGQFIT

-421 SQAKQFIAQKLV
+421 SQVKQFIAQKLV